1 MDSEE
6 VESVC
11 ETPLMRRKVEIYDK
25 FLSVKSVMCDNSTHF

>member
-25 FLSVKSVMCDNSTHF
+25 MFISEISYVR